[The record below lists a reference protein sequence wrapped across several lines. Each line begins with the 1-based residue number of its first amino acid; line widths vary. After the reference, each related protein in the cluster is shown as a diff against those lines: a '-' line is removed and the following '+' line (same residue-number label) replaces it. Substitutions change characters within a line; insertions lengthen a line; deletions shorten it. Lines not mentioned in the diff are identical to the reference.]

1 MAIDLIAGGRNKS
14 KGRTTPKSDNVYLKL
29 LVKLYKFLV
38 RRTDAKFNK
47 VVLKR
52 LFMSKTNKPP
62 LSLSKVRLG
71 VPAMRCERCPGRA
84 RPPRCGVCVPH
95 PWLSPANSLPSLSP
109 SRRVS
114 RAQLAKF
121 MEGKDGK
128 IAVLVGT
135 ITDDVRFYDVPKMR
149 VCALRFTQTARQ
161 RILKAGGE
169 CLTFDQ
175 LALIAPTGAGTVLL
189 RGPKLSRESVKHF
202 GRATGVP
209 QSNTKP
215 FVRSKGRKFEK
226 ARGRRASRGYKA

>member
-1 MAIDLIAGGRNKS
+1 MGTDTDFSAAAERKEEDSSSTMAIDLIAGGRNKS
-14 KGRTTPKSDNVYLKL
+14 KGRTAPKSDNVYLKL

-47 VVLKR
+47 VVLRR

-62 LSLSKVRLG
+62 LSLSK
-71 VPAMRCERCPGRA
+71 
-84 RPPRCGVCVPH
+84 
-95 PWLSPANSLPSLSP
+95 
-109 SRRVS
+109 
-114 RAQLAKF
+114 LAKF

-135 ITDDVRFYDVPKMR
+135 ITDDVRFYDVPKTR

-175 LALIAPTGAGTVLL
+175 LALIAPTGSGTVLL
-189 RGPKLSRESVKHF
+189 RGPKLAREAVKHF
-202 GRATGVP
+202 GGATGVP
-209 QSNTKP
+209 DSNTKP

-226 ARGRRASRGYKA
+226 ARGRRASRGYKC

>member
-1 MAIDLIAGGRNKS
+1 MAIDLIAGGRNKKTS
-14 KGRTTPKSDNVYLKL
+14 RTAPKSDNVYLKL

-38 RRTDAKFNK
+38 RRTDSKFNK
-47 VVLKR
+47 VILKR

-62 LSLSKVRLG
+62 LSLSK
-71 VPAMRCERCPGRA
+71 
-84 RPPRCGVCVPH
+84 
-95 PWLSPANSLPSLSP
+95 
-109 SRRVS
+109 
-114 RAQLAKF
+114 LAKF

-135 ITDDVRFYDVPKMR
+135 ITDDVRFLDVPKMR
-149 VCALRFTQTARQ
+149 VCALRFTATARQ

-175 LALIAPTGAGTVLL
+175 IALIAPTGAGTVLL
-189 RGPKLSRESVKHF
+189 RGPKLSRESVKYF

>member
-1 MAIDLIAGGRNKS
+1 MAIDLGAAGGRNRRNAR
-14 KGRTTPKSDNVYLKL
+14 RTAPKSDNVYLKL
-29 LVKLYKFLV
+29 LVKLYKFLH
-38 RRTDAKFNK
+38 RRTDSKFNK

-62 LSLSKVRLG
+62 LSLSK
-71 VPAMRCERCPGRA
+71 
-84 RPPRCGVCVPH
+84 
-95 PWLSPANSLPSLSP
+95 
-109 SRRVS
+109 
-114 RAQLAKF
+114 LAKF

-128 IAVLVGT
+128 IA
-135 ITDDVRFYDVPKMR
+135 DDVRMYDVPKMR

-189 RGPKLSRESVKHF
+189 RGPKLSREAVKHF

-209 QSNTKP
+209 DSTTKP

-226 ARGRRASRGYKA
+226 ARGRRASR

>member
-1 MAIDLIAGGRNKS
+1 MGAAGGRNRRNAR
-14 KGRTTPKSDNVYLKL
+14 RTAPKSDNVYLKL
-29 LVKLYKFLV
+29 LVKLYKFLH
-38 RRTDAKFNK
+38 RRTDSKFNK

-62 LSLSKVRLG
+62 LSLSKVR
-71 VPAMRCERCPGRA
+71 PRS
-84 RPPRCGVCVPH
+84 RPPPELEQLELLWH
-95 PWLSPANSLPSLSP
+95 PRGTLFFSSPRLGPLTLPP
-109 SRRVS
+109 SFPLFAS
-114 RAQLAKF
+114 QLAKF

-135 ITDDVRFYDVPKMR
+135 ITDDVRMYDVPKMR

-189 RGPKLSRESVKHF
+189 RGPKLSREAVKYF

-209 QSNTKP
+209 DSNTKP

-226 ARGRRASRGYKA
+226 ARGRRASRGYKC